1 MAPQRRNKRLNVPG
15 SRTPATYD
23 LKNQAHFNKFKKEG
37 FIPDKYNNYAELQD
51 DFLALVYE
59 GMSDA
64 DAAEALGV
72 DYRNVIGKGY
82 LAAELSSQGVPRG
95 ISARALREDIKPDER
110 GYLIERFG
118 RDWFDAYQRYRKL
131 EWGDTKV
138 LKKDKELIEQF
149 SGRPVEKFTS
159 AKQEADVLR
168 DRLAAAF
175 GKGGRAGQVHRGHG
189 VSAMEGASVGKANLM
204 PESGPLNV
212 GHGSNPRYDYN
223 VMRNLDM
230 SANDLQN
237 AYDDMLQREGLTI
250 NPRRYA
256 GNYVAADEALRELKQ
271 GTSMGNPQ
279 VTIPVEPTQVDPRSI
294 EWRDRRFFEIEQQLA
309 GDYERSGMSPGE
321 AATKAR
327 QRVEE
332 YALSQSTMFNTA
344 QTRGGP
350 VTVVQ
355 PGKPMPRQIGTVVG
369 EQLVDPF
376 GRPKVDR
383 SGEPKLETRSVY
395 APPSGAIFAP
405 SPAITRSQSLGKT
418 AAAIATREPLP
429 APKPAPPTQIR
440 TEAELDRIFANTV
453 RPPKIPP
460 ISGNFVPRGPVNIT
474 PTPKERALA
483 AERANAGK
491 TKAMSRS
498 SGPPPAVPNQPVA
511 QPKVG
516 QPAILNGQ
524 AVMWNGGSWV
534 KIPTPKAMKPTAKPT
549 KPVRVIPA
557 RAKPG
562 RTQESP
568 RNQSSASMQIRRM
581 QNATQDALP
590 IFPGMGLPSNS
601 LIQGI

>member
-1 MAPQRRNKRLNVPG
+1 MAPQRKNKQLNVPG

-23 LKNQAHFNKFKKEG
+23 LKTQEHFNEFKQEG

-51 DFLALVYE
+51 DFLARVYE

-64 DAAEALGV
+64 DAAEALGI
-72 DYRNVIGKGY
+72 DYRNVIGKGF
-82 LAAELSSQGVPRG
+82 LAAELSSKGIPRG
-95 ISARALREDIKPDER
+95 INARALREDIKPDER
-110 GYLIERFG
+110 DYLIQRFG
-118 RDWFDAYQRYRKL
+118 KDWFDAYQRYRKL

-149 SGRPVEKFTS
+149 SGRPVEEFTS

-223 VMRNLDM
+223 VMRNLNM

-237 AYDDMLQREGLTI
+237 AYDDILKREGLTI
-250 NPRRYA
+250 NPRRYP
-256 GNYVAADEALRELKQ
+256 GNYVAADEYLRELKQ

-279 VTIPVEPTQVDPRSI
+279 VTVPVEPTKVDPRSI

-309 GDYERSGMSPGE
+309 GDYERSGMSPDE

-327 QRVEE
+327 KRVEE
-332 YALSQSTMFNTA
+332 YALNQSTMFNTA

-355 PGKPMPRQIGTVVG
+355 AGKQMPRQIGTVVG

-383 SGEPKLETRSVY
+383 SGEPKRETRAIY
-395 APPSGAIFAP
+395 EPPSGAVLAP
-405 SPAITRSQSLGKT
+405 SPAVTRSQSLGKT
-418 AAAIATREPLP
+418 AAAIANREPIPTPKPQPQVGQP
-429 APKPAPPTQIR
+429 AVLNGKPVVWNGNKWMPVPAPKAKLKDTPNITPNPKPAP
-440 TEAELDRIFANTV
+440 RI
-453 RPPKIPP
+453 
-460 ISGNFVPRGPVNIT
+460 
-474 PTPKERALA
+474 
-483 AERANAGK
+483 
-491 TKAMSRS
+491 
-498 SGPPPAVPNQPVA
+498 
-511 QPKVG
+511 
-516 QPAILNGQ
+516 
-524 AVMWNGGSWV
+524 
-534 KIPTPKAMKPTAKPT
+534 IPTKPKAAAQPT
-549 KPVRVIPA
+549 KPVRVIPTRTKPS
-557 RAKPG
+557 RA
-562 RTQESP
+562 QESP
-568 RNQSSASMQIRRM
+568 RNQGSASMQIRRM